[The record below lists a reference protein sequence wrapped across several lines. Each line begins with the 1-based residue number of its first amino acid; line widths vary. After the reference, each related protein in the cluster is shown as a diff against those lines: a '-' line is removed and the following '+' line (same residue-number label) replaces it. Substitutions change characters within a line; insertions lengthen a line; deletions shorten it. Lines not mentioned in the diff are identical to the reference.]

1 MTRSLRTSELPGR
14 LIVFEGADETGKTT
28 VSKRLAFAL
37 NGRRQKSLWLAFPG
51 HKPNTL
57 GAEIYAL
64 HHDQRFAA
72 APALSIQLLH
82 VAAHIEAIKQQI
94 LPALKAGTWVVLDRY
109 WWSTLAYG
117 LASKVDPTALRL
129 ALDIEQLQWGK
140 IRPALAFLF
149 VRDLPGLKIQ
159 PSDRCRLQELY
170 DQIARREKRQHPVEV
185 IRNNQTLDDATTKV
199 IASTFKLL
207 PSRR

>member
-1 MTRSLRTSELPGR
+1 MALLSRSSRRRGR
-14 LIVFEGADETGKTT
+14 LIVFEGADESGKTT
-28 VSKRLAFAL
+28 VSKRLDSAL
-37 NGRRQKSLWLAFPG
+37 RAHGQKSLWLAFPG

-64 HHDQRFAA
+64 HHDQRFAT

-82 VAAHIEAIKQQI
+82 IAAHVEAIKLQI

-117 LASKVDPTALRL
+117 LASKVDRTALRL
-129 ALDIEQLQWGK
+129 ALDIERLQWGK

-159 PSDRCRLQELY
+159 PSHRRDLQELY
-170 DQIARREKRQHPVEV
+170 DQIARQEKRQHPVEV
-185 IRNNQTLDDATTKV
+185 IQNSQTIEDATTKV
-199 IASTFKLL
+199 ISSTFKLL
-207 PSRR
+207 PLRR